1 MFENK
6 WKDKCQDLQNLLD
19 NNQKIW
25 QEVVNSPNS
34 DIHII
39 KLFPESF
46 SQYELDGDFVL
57 DEDRVN
63 YKAHKLSFSEAIMF
77 KAGKETAMRQ
87 FKDREFEYK
96 QQLEQAEAK
105 CYTIENKLKQVEQ
118 YSDKVKEE
126 SLKTVKELSQ
136 NIVNLSAK
144 INQLNSK
151 IKDKDSEI
159 LDLKVM
165 YNDKLQQKEDEI
177 NYLKAPVTD
186 LDSGISTDWGVIK

>member
-1 MFENK
+1 MFESK
-6 WKDKCQDLQNLLD
+6 WKDKCQELQNLLD

-25 QEVVNSPNS
+25 QEVINSPDS

-39 KLFPESF
+39 KLLPENY
-46 SQYELDGDFVL
+46 SQYELDGDFIAD
-57 DEDRVN
+57 DERVN

-105 CYTIENKLKQVEQ
+105 CYTAENKLKQVEQ
-118 YSDKVKEE
+118 YSDKVREE

-159 LDLKVM
+159 LDLKMM

-177 NYLKAPVTD
+177 NYLKSSAVNITEI
-186 LDSGISTDWGVIK
+186 ISTDWGVIK